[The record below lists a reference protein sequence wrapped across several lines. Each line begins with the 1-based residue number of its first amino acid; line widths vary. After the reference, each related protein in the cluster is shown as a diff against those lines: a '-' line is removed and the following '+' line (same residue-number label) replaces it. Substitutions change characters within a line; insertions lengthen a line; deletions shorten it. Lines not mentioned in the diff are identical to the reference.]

1 MKDNWMKYK
10 DDSLVASF
18 YDSQTTT
25 FQEQGFET
33 ELAFGTAGIR
43 GQFGRP
49 FKSLYHT
56 TSGIRNC

>member
-33 ELAFGTAGIR
+33 ELLELQVFVA
-43 GQFGRP
+43 
-49 FKSLYHT
+49 SLDLVQAV
-56 TSGIRNC
+56 

>member
-33 ELAFGTAGIR
+33 
-43 GQFGRP
+43 
-49 FKSLYHT
+49 
-56 TSGIRNC
+56 N